1 MLKTLLI
8 YLPIDLTGGSAVFFL
23 ASYSYI
29 SDVSEEKSRTK
40 RFAYLDG
47 LFPLGFYTANALAG
61 PIKTHLGIMYNFA
74 FGMLCAI
81 TCFAYCLF
89 FVKESRVENER
100 NNTKEGEE
108 MLGNQSE
115 SEGNTE
121 IIFASFVNKSCFTHK
136 AKLYCL
142 DKISIYINR

>member
-1 MLKTLLI
+1 MYVFSNI
-8 YLPIDLTGGSAVFFL
+8 YIRLDLTGGSAVFFL

-61 PIKTHLGIMYNFA
+61 PIKTNLGIMYNFA

-81 TCFAYCLF
+81 ICFAYCLI
-89 FVKESRVENER
+89 FVKESRGRNEIKD
-100 NNTKEGEE
+100 TKEAEK
-108 MLGNQSE
+108 MLEKKNVDQGTSW
-115 SEGNTE
+115 
-121 IIFASFVNKSCFTHK
+121 IYFR
-136 AKLYCL
+136 
-142 DKISIYINR
+142 KIS